1 MKDMKLQHKHL
12 IYPVIFT
19 LLAVP
24 ALQFFTTT
32 ESVKA
37 TTYSPYCTSKTC
49 RDAADREA
57 AAQKKA
63 DELSSQANTLQG
75 KVDSLNAEIAAVE
88 AEIASYEAIAK
99 DLAKQI
105 KVTEAKLEKQQQALV
120 DLTVEM
126 HLNEDPDAITI
137 LASSDNLGD
146 FTERKTRKETV
157 QEQVVAAAKEVRR
170 VKEDLAQKKASNDAI
185 ITSKSS
191 KRAEIAQKRNEQNTL
206 IANYK
211 DNADAYSADAEK
223 ARKIKAEEINK
234 AIRASNNYGAVAN
247 TGADANGNYYPYRGK
262 CPGINLAF
270 IAYGGYVCQCTSY
283 AGYMVAKTY
292 GYAISAWGN
301 ASNWGNSAIAHGFRV
316 DNNPAPGTVAY
327 STAGAY
333 GHVMWVE
340 AVHGSTIT
348 LSEYNYVYGDFSRR
362 SGVPASAYRYIHFN

>member
-1 MKDMKLQHKHL
+1 MRLQHKHL
-12 IYPVIFT
+12 IYPVVAA

-24 ALQFFTTT
+24 IFQFVNTT
-32 ESVKA
+32 KPAHA

-57 AAQKKA
+57 AAQAKA

-75 KVDSLNAEIAAVE
+75 KVDALNAEIAAVE
-88 AEIASYEAIAK
+88 AEIASYEAIAR
-99 DLAKQI
+99 DLATQI
-105 KVTEAKLEKQQQALV
+105 KTTEAKLEKQQQALV

-146 FTERKTRKETV
+146 FTERKSRKETV

-185 ITSKSS
+185 ITNKNS
-191 KRAEIAQKRNEQNTL
+191 KRSEIAAKRNEQSTL

-211 DNADAYSADAEK
+211 DNADAYSADAEA

-247 TGADANGNYYPYRGK
+247 TGADANGNYYPYRTK
-262 CPGINLAF
+262 CPGINLSF
-270 IAYGGYVCQCTSY
+270 IYTGGYVCQCTSY

-292 GYAISAWGN
+292 GYSISAWGN
-301 ASNWGNSAIAHGFRV
+301 ASNWGNSAAAHGFRV
-316 DNNPAPGTVAY
+316 DSNPAPGTVAY
-327 STAGAY
+327 STAGIY

-340 AVHGSTIT
+340 AVHGDTIT